1 MLAQMRSPSEQKA
14 RGKMEYETRCAKIK
28 LKPDSL
34 ERVREWAH
42 TLNETRRDEA
52 IATLR
57 DETVIIE
64 SYFLESTPEGDFL
77 VAFMKAESFDK
88 SRKAAEIST
97 HDIDRYHQQFKR
109 DIWDSLQ
116 PLEPLVDRD
125 RIAEA
130 TNR

>member
-1 MLAQMRSPSEQKA
+1 
-14 RGKMEYETRCAKIK
+14 MEYETRCARIK

-34 ERVREWAH
+34 ERVREWAK

-64 SYFLESTPEGDFL
+64 SYFLESTPDGDFL
-77 VAFMKAESFDK
+77 VAFMKAENFEK

-109 DIWDSLQ
+109 DIWESLQ
-116 PLEPLVDRD
+116 PLEPLVDLD
-125 RIAEA
+125 RIAEV
-130 TNR
+130 TNL